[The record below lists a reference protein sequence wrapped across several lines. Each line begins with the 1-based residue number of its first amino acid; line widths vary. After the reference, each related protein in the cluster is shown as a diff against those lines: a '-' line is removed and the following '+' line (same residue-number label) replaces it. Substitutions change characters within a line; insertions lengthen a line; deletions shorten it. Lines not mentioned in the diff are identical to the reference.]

1 MSHKVPDSLI
11 DLCTDLGSDINL
23 VQGAGGNFS
32 FKRNN
37 NFWIKASGTWL
48 ADARKSDIFVQ
59 LGLKE
64 VLAAYEKGSN
74 DFTACIVST
83 NGLRP
88 SIETS
93 LHAIMPH
100 KVVVHVHSIN
110 SLSWVARK
118 GGAKLIAD
126 RLKGLSWAWIDYIRP
141 GLPLTQLIQ
150 SIIKDKPRVDVLMMA
165 NHGLVV
171 AADTVEDVR
180 ALLVDVEKRLQPPA
194 LFSSKIDPKKLNLLS
209 KLIPEGCRLPVNAM
223 VHILGQNDHAIELIR
238 DGALYPDH
246 VVFLGHAMPVF
257 NANELQLLNE
267 AVSTTPHCA
276 IIKGL
281 GVVLGPSCSLS
292 EEAMLEC
299 FALLAPTLPAIEE
312 LSYFSAQ
319 QIGELL
325 NWDAEKLRQAADKM
339 RQSEM
344 KIEKD
349 KD

>member
-1 MSHKVPDSLI
+1 MTDKVPDSLI
-11 DLCTDLGSDINL
+11 DLCEDLGKDINL
-23 VQGAGGNFS
+23 VQGAGGNIS
-32 FKRNN
+32 LKQDN

-48 ADARKSDIFVQ
+48 ADARKSSIFVQ

-64 VLAAYEKGSN
+64 VLTAYENGSN
-74 DFTACIVST
+74 DFTDCIVST

-93 LHAIMPH
+93 LHAIMPQ

-118 GGAKLIAD
+118 GGDKLIAE
-126 RLKGLSWAWIDYIRP
+126 RLDGLSWAWIDYIRP

-150 SIIKDKPRVDVLMMA
+150 SIIGGKPQINVLMMA

-171 AADTVEDVR
+171 AADTVEAVR
-180 ALLVDVEKRLQPPA
+180 ALLVEVEKRLAPPQ
-194 LFSSKIDPKKLNLLS
+194 LTSSVIDEVKLSTLL
-209 KLIPEGCRLPVNAM
+209 KLIPEGYRVPKSTKIHFLA
-223 VHILGQNDHAIELIR
+223 QNEHATELVR

-246 VVFLGHAMPVF
+246 VVFLGHSMPVVQP
-257 NANELQLLNE
+257 NELHLLDSLT
-267 AVSTTPHCA
+267 AVTPHCA
-276 IIKGL
+276 IIQGL
-281 GVVLGPSCSLS
+281 GVILNDKCSLS

-299 FALLAPTLPAIEE
+299 FALLAPTLPAKSE

-339 RQSEM
+339 RQSE
-344 KIEKD
+344 IENTKN
-349 KD
+349 

>member
-1 MSHKVPDSLI
+1 MTNKVPDSLI
-11 DLCTDLGSDINL
+11 ALCEDLGKDINL
-23 VQGAGGNFS
+23 VQGAGGNIS
-32 FKRNN
+32 LKKDN

-48 ADARKSDIFVQ
+48 ADARKSSIFVQ

-64 VLAAYEKGSN
+64 VLTAYGNGSN
-74 DFTACIVST
+74 DFTDCIVST

-93 LHAIMPH
+93 LHAIMPQ

-118 GGAKLIAD
+118 GGDKLIAK
-126 RLKGLSWAWIDYIRP
+126 RLEGLSWAWIDYIRP

-150 SIIKDKPRVDVLMMA
+150 SIIGGKPQINVLMMA

-180 ALLVDVEKRLQPPA
+180 ALLVEVEKRLSPPQ
-194 LFSSKIDPKKLNLLS
+194 LTSSEIEEGKLNTLLE
-209 KLIPEGCRLPVNAM
+209 LIPEGYRVPKSTKI
-223 VHILGQNDHAIELIR
+223 HILAQNEHATELVR
-238 DGALYPDH
+238 EGALYPDH
-246 VVFLGHAMPVF
+246 VVFLGHSMPVVQP
-257 NANELQLLNE
+257 NELHLLDTVT
-267 AVSTTPHCA
+267 AVTPHCA
-276 IIKGL
+276 IIQGL
-281 GVVLGPSCSLS
+281 GVVLNDKCSLS

-299 FALLAPTLPAIEE
+299 FALLAPTLPAKSE

-344 KIEKD
+344 ENAKN
-349 KD
+349 

>member
-1 MSHKVPDSLI
+1 MTNKVPDSLI
-11 DLCTDLGSDINL
+11 DLCTELGSDINL
-23 VQGAGGNFS
+23 VQGAGGNIS
-32 FKRNN
+32 IKQDND
-37 NFWIKASGTWL
+37 FWIKASGTWL
-48 ADARKSDIFVQ
+48 ADARKSTIFVQ

-64 VLAAYEKGSN
+64 VLTAYENGSN
-74 DFTACIVST
+74 DFTDCIIST

-93 LHAIMPH
+93 LHAIMPQ

-118 GGAKLIAD
+118 GGDKLVAE

-150 SIIKDKPRVDVLMMA
+150 TVIKDKPRVDVLMMA
-165 NHGLVV
+165 NHGLVI
-171 AADTVEDVR
+171 AADTVEEVK
-180 ALLVDVEKRLQPPA
+180 ALLKDVEKRLLPPA
-194 LFSSKIDPKKLNLLS
+194 VTTSTIDEDKLNILL
-209 KLIPEGCRLPVNAM
+209 KLLPEGCRVAKNKQVN
-223 VHILGQNDHAIELIR
+223 ILAQSEQATELIR
-238 DGALYPDH
+238 EGALYPDH
-246 VVFLGHAMPVF
+246 VVFLGHSMPVLEPY
-257 NANELQLLNE
+257 ELHLLKE
-267 AVSTTPHCA
+267 VLPASPHCA
-276 IIKGL
+276 LIKGL
-281 GVVLGPSCSLS
+281 GVILGSTCSLS

-299 FALLAPTLPAIEE
+299 FALLAPTLPAKAE

-344 KIEKD
+344 ENAD
-349 KD
+349 K